1 MKIIN
6 QTYTIKAPLEK
17 VWQALTDPKIIEKW
31 GGGPAVMD
39 SKEGTEFSL
48 WGGDIFGKNISI
60 VPEKK
65 LQQEWYGG
73 KWDEPS
79 IVLFT
84 LTSNGD
90 TTTVDLLHKNI
101 PDSEA
106 AEIESGWRQYYMGP
120 LKDLL
125 EK

>member
-1 MKIIN
+1 MKVIKQI
-6 QTYTIKAPLEK
+6 YIIKAPLEK
-17 VWQALTDPKIIEKW
+17 VWKSLTDPKIIEKW

-48 WGGDIFGKNISI
+48 WGGDIFGKNIS
-60 VPEKK
+60 VESKKK
-65 LQQEWYGG
+65 LQQEWSAG
-73 KWDEPS
+73 KWDQPS

-84 LTSNGD
+84 LTSSGD
-90 TTTVDLLHKNI
+90 TTTVDLLHENI

-106 AEIESGWRQYYMGP
+106 SEIESGWKTYYMGP

-125 EK
+125 EQ